1 MKVASQVTVSADISG
16 MSDEYAEYRCSAC
29 KKSIKTEVI
38 ACKSCTKLFFHPGCV
53 FKHKIYDKNRELVSC
68 PGPFDKFFIGDD
80 DNEVDIN
87 KAAASTGRTTGTKM
101 NSATSSGNRV
111 AGASGDI
118 DKKIEWLV
126 RTVKE
131 LKNETACKKEI
142 KSWIKEI
149 VHEEMGAI
157 KQEIEGLRKMLMQ
170 GAYGTAG
177 GAARKYSDVIKE
189 RKEENILIVKPK
201 VQQESEITK
210 KTIKDKIDITKME
223 IGITKL
229 RKGGKGA
236 VILGCETVEEK
247 ERLKET
253 VQATMGEEVKVS
265 EPQKRKPKIK
275 IINVGEEEM
284 KMADDELTDTIK
296 KQNRIGEDSDMHLVK
311 KILKGKNKDF
321 EQGSVIIE
329 ADESTHKSLISR
341 GKINLG
347 WRKCPIFNYI
357 SVRRC
362 FKCWGYYHIAKN
374 CTRQETC
381 FKCAGNHKAN
391 ECTTAKKRCVNCT
404 YKNQTYNLKIN
415 VEHEALDSK
424 CPTFK
429 KVLEE
434 EEKRAGW
441 EDAK

>member
-1 MKVASQVTVSADISG
+1 MNE
-16 MSDEYAEYRCSAC
+16 EYAEYRCSAC

-38 ACKSCTKLFFHPGCV
+38 ACKSCVKLFFHPGCV
-53 FKHKIYDKNRELVSC
+53 SKHKIYDKNRELVSC
-68 PGPFDKFFIGDD
+68 PGPFEKFIISDGDK
-80 DNEVDIN
+80 VADIN
-87 KAAASTGRTTGTKM
+87 KAAALAGRTTGPAKM
-101 NSATSSGNRV
+101 SPATSSGNKV
-111 AGASGDI
+111 AAASGAGDI
-118 DKKIEWLV
+118 DRKIDWLV
-126 RTVKE
+126 KTVKE
-131 LKNETACKKEI
+131 LKDETACRKEI
-142 KSWIKEI
+142 KSMIKEI
-149 VHEEMGAI
+149 VREEMGGI
-157 KQEIEGLRKMLMQ
+157 KQEIEELRKMLTQ
-170 GAYGTAG
+170 GACGPSG
-177 GAARKYSDVIKE
+177 GATRKYSDVIKE
-189 RKEENILIVKPK
+189 RKEENILIIKPK

-229 RKGGKGA
+229 RKGGKGT
-236 VILGCETVEEK
+236 VILGCETEEEK
-247 ERLKET
+247 EKLKAT
-253 VQATMGEEVKVS
+253 VQAAMGEEVKVS

-275 IINVGEEEM
+275 IINVGGDEM
-284 KMADDELTDTIK
+284 KMEDDELLDTIK
-296 KQNRIGEDSDMHLVK
+296 KQNRIGEECCMHLVK
-311 KILKGKNKDF
+311 KILRGKNKDI

-329 ADESTHKSLISR
+329 VDECTHKSLINR

-381 FKCAGNHKAN
+381 YKCAGNHKAN

-415 VEHEALDSK
+415 VEHEALDSE

-434 EEKRAGW
+434 EKKRAGW